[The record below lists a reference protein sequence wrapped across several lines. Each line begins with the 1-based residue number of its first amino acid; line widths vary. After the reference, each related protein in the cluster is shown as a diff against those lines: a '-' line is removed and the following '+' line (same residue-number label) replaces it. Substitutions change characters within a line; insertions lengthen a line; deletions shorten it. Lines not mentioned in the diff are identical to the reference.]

1 MLVSQKILVFLEP
14 RNVMMK
20 VICYIYITCKRQI
33 YMYTGLELTAVIFI
47 YTVST
52 LNDGVSAIYEV
63 KITTVY
69 ETDIITPI
77 WFESE
82 TNSLGLEFN
91 PFATKNKEVNIP
103 FNNWQLQV
111 ERKDKS
117 GATTYKITFGRCSCV
132 SDISGSIVKMTPS
145 GFQETVYLSRPYVS
159 LFYDYLNTDGNN
171 KYSVRINRTA
181 LEKDAL
187 EIKSVDFSIEM
198 MDNTPDLIDM
208 LTYKF
213 SLDVTQNIKV

>member
-14 RNVMMK
+14 NNVMMK
-20 VICYIYITCKRQI
+20 VICYIYITWKRQI
-33 YMYTGLELTAVIFI
+33 YMYTGLELTAVFFI

-91 PFATKNKEVNIP
+91 PFATKNKEMNIP

-132 SDISGSIVKMTPS
+132 SDISGSIFKMTPS
-145 GFQETVYLSRPYVS
+145 GFQETLYLSRPYVS

-187 EIKSVDFSIEM
+187 EIKTVDFSIEM
-198 MDNTPDLIDM
+198 MDNMPDLIDM

>member
-1 MLVSQKILVFLEP
+1 MQKA
-14 RNVMMK
+14 
-20 VICYIYITCKRQI
+20 YIHVYRLRTFSWFF
-33 YMYTGLELTAVIFI
+33 FI

-145 GFQETVYLSRPYVS
+145 GFQETMYLSRPYVS

-171 KYSVRINRTA
+171 KYSVRINRTV

>member
-14 RNVMMK
+14 SNVMMK
-20 VICYIYITCKRQI
+20 VICYIYITCKRQK
-33 YMYTGLELTAVIFI
+33 YMYTGLELTAVFFI

-52 LNDGVSAIYEV
+52 LNDGVSAIFEV

-77 WFESE
+77 WFASE

-103 FNNWQLQV
+103 FNSWQLQV

-132 SDISGSIVKMTPS
+132 SYISGSIVKMTPS
-145 GFQETVYLSRPYVS
+145 GFQETLDLSRPYVS

-181 LEKDAL
+181 LEKDVL
-187 EIKSVDFSIEM
+187 EIKTVDFFYRN
-198 MDNTPDLIDM
+198 DG
-208 LTYKF
+208 
-213 SLDVTQNIKV
+213 

>member
-1 MLVSQKILVFLEP
+1 
-14 RNVMMK
+14 
-20 VICYIYITCKRQI
+20 
-33 YMYTGLELTAVIFI
+33 MYTGWELTAVIFI

-52 LNDGVSAIYEV
+52 LNDGVSEIYEV

-103 FNNWQLQV
+103 FNNWQFQV

-117 GATTYKITFGRCSCV
+117 GATTYKIAFGRCYCV
-132 SDISGSIVKMTPS
+132 SDISGSIVKMNPS
-145 GFQETVYLSRPYVS
+145 GFQETLGLSRPYVS
-159 LFYDYLNTDGNN
+159 LYYDYLNTDGNN
-171 KYSVRINRTA
+171 KYSVRINRTT
-181 LEKDAL
+181 LEKDAI

-198 MDNTPDLIDM
+198 MDNMPDLIDM